1 MAFLVIAPG
10 EVLDYT
16 CDWDNFLEETGS
28 PSDTIASSSW
38 EIEPGGSPGLEVQ
51 SDSFTVSTSTVWVAG
66 GIAAEVYRLI
76 NTVVTAVGRTGKR
89 SITLICAP
97 R

>member
-1 MAFLVIAPG
+1 MAYLVIVPG

-16 CDWDNFLEETGS
+16 CDWSSFLEETGS
-28 PSDTIASSSW
+28 PSDAITSSSW
-38 EIEPGGSPGLEVQ
+38 DVVPGGSPGLEVQ
-51 SDSFTVSTSTVWVAG
+51 SNTFTSATTTAFVAG
-66 GIAAEVYRLI
+66 GVVREIYELV
-76 NTVVTAVGRTGKR
+76 NTIVTSIGRTGKR